1 VAHQV
6 SLTDFDAR
14 MTRAEF
20 WNLVGTVEHE
30 RLDFKRGVPDDVK
43 DTIPAMAMTDGGLLI
58 LGVRDSDREIVGCP
72 LSQNTLDRI
81 TRYSNEC
88 NVEVQVIEVVI
99 ESKSVTIVGV
109 PEIRGRIV
117 TTPDGRLLR
126 RVGGDCQ
133 PLVGDALARFV
144 REREDR
150 SAEEE
155 TLVAFDVVDIDLEEV
170 NAALK
175 ADGRRAVR
183 RDAAPRALVDLGVAN
198 PSAPPLGPQLL
209 RAGAVLFATDPTKY
223 VPGATMQLVRREGVG
238 PGPGPSSAREECR
251 GPLAKVLAA
260 AMQFIATHTQQWEVV
275 TGTRRERLPEYPE
288 AVLREALLN
297 ALAHRDYGLS
307 GATVDVTIWDD
318 RIEIRS
324 PGSLPGHITPDNML
338 AEHYSRNRRI
348 MRVLK
353 TVGLVEE
360 YGDGVDRM
368 IREMEERLMEPPF
381 FAATPNSVTVVLRN
395 RFVVDVEDQVWL
407 SLLGQ
412 YQLSTA
418 ERRALVIARRE
429 GAVTPRAIRSVM
441 PDVDV
446 DALLAGSIAKGL
458 LVRIGEK
465 GGARY
470 VLADE
475 VVLRAGG
482 AGLEA
487 QSRKRQLL
495 LDEIRSRGSLSTAE
509 GAALLSEDLVTV
521 RHRLNDL
528 TNAGLIRA
536 HGNTRGRRYHPA

>member
-407 SLLGQ
+407 SLLGH

-495 LDEIRSRGSLSTAE
+495 LDEIRRRGSLSTAE